1 MEYVIE
7 REEEIKSSPTLAEY
21 FKRRARDESSESTDE
36 KLMNEWS
43 DYCEYKCGLCQETL
57 LSNLKFNLH
66 VVRVHKLK
74 KMKEYREKYGDPE
87 TTQRLH
93 KCLLCFNNLKWEASR
108 IRDHLKNKHNLK
120 GKYPSLKEYG
130 EKFKKEILMEIKKL
144 GSSDSSNAQNEIYPY
159 RLEQTLVGGTKKN
172 FNPKEWKDLHQRKQ
186 HPRDRVSCPH
196 CNITVQRSSLNKH
209 MTRLHPSEMM
219 RDLKMASGRITPEG
233 RMDDDAENKDEEEVS
248 RTRNERLGAE
258 EVILDDETDLCH
270 KFMIDNESGEIILLD
285 SVESRNLS
293 YITGEPDQDLNLQ
306 EVSNRVLIR
315 HSIKKSTD
323 FGNSE
328 FGSDKDFES
337 ENDLCSENEFVPE
350 NEFETGPLDGKI
362 VHVES
367 LVRNEN
373 GYEEYNFEFID
384 EDEAGLDTEVDN
396 TKKTDEEMELYQL
409 NSAHREK
416 KESKEVEEQ
425 IGIEVEQEDIQV
437 EQEDIEVE
445 QENIEVEQ
453 EKIEVEQ
460 EDIEVEQ
467 DDIEVE
473 QVGINEKQDD
483 IEQQYIDFE
492 QEDIEQEYIDEEQ
505 EDIEEVTIYVDDN
518 PNMYV
523 YQRTNKTE
531 YKMENREDGTEK
543 LDLGMEVLQV
553 EVGKEIDVG
562 VSEVADVI
570 NPLEVEE
577 AEKEN
582 LDNKMISNHL
592 KEQAET
598 LFEKDKSLDTI
609 ILSNSEGVHQIA
621 IVRKKGSSTIP
632 KNSQA
637 KFLEHITSILG
648 ADEKMFQ
655 GKSGPLKIIEIEVD
669 SIPER
674 GENKVSR
681 VAAAYAK
688 KCISAPCALDPRFM
702 SVGTQ
707 ASSWTKMAGERAK
720 VGLCKNHNF

>member
-7 REEEIKSSPTLAEY
+7 REEEIRSSPTLAEY
-21 FKRRARDESSESTDE
+21 LKRRTSNENSETTDE

-43 DYCEYKCGLCQETL
+43 DYCEYKCGLCEETL

-66 VVRVHKLK
+66 LVRVHKLK

-108 IRDHLKNKHNLK
+108 IRDHLKNKHNVK

-130 EKFKKEILMEIKKL
+130 EKFKKEILIEIKKL
-144 GSSDSSNAQNEIYPY
+144 DSSNSSNPQVEIYPY

-172 FNPKEWKDLHQRKQ
+172 FSPEEWKDLHQRKQ
-186 HPRDRVSCPH
+186 HPRDKVSCPH
-196 CNITVQRSSLNKH
+196 CNLTVHRSSLNKH
-209 MTRLHPSEMM
+209 LTRLHPSEMM
-219 RDLKMASGRITPEG
+219 RDLKMASGRITPDR

-248 RTRNERLGAE
+248 RTRDERLDEE

-293 YITGEPDQDLNLQ
+293 YVTREPGQDLNLQ
-306 EVSNRVLIR
+306 GEVSNQVLIR

-328 FGSDKDFES
+328 FGSDKEFES

-367 LVRNEN
+367 LVRDEN

-384 EDEAGLDTEVDN
+384 DDEAGLDTEIEN
-396 TKKTDEEMELYQL
+396 TKRTNDEVQLYQL
-409 NSAHREK
+409 NSAPREEK
-416 KESKEVEEQ
+416 VREEQ
-425 IGIEVEQEDIQV
+425 IGIEVEQEDIEVEQDDKEV

-445 QENIEVEQ
+445 QEH
-453 EKIEVEQ
+453 
-460 EDIEVEQ
+460 IEVEQ

-473 QVGINEKQDD
+473 QVGINEEQD
-483 IEQQYIDFE
+483 
-492 QEDIEQEYIDEEQ
+492 DIEQEYIDEEQ

-523 YQRTNKTE
+523 YQQTNKTE
-531 YKMENREDGTEK
+531 YKLDNREDGTEM
-543 LDLGMEVLQV
+543 LGLEVLKV
-553 EVGKEIDVG
+553 KVGKESDVD
-562 VSEVADVI
+562 VSEVADVL
-570 NPLEVEE
+570 NPLEVEKK
-577 AEKEN
+577 EKEN
-582 LDNKMISNHL
+582 LDDKMISNHL
-592 KEQAET
+592 KKQAET

-609 ILSNSEGVHQIA
+609 ILSNSEGVQQIA
-621 IVRKKGSSTIP
+621 IVRKKGSSTVP

-674 GENKVSR
+674 SENKVSR

-688 KCISAPCALDPRFM
+688 KCISAPCALEPRFM

-720 VGLCKNHNF
+720 VGLCKNYKFY